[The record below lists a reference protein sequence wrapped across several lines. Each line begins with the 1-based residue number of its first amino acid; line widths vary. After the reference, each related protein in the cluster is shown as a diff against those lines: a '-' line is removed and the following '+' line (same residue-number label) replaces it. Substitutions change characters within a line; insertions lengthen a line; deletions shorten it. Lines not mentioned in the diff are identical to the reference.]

1 MSRVSINRREMIIN
15 HEEFYNIL
23 IYMLERTDLDDV
35 MYEPLNELID
45 ATKTKF

>member
-1 MSRVSINRREMIIN
+1 MIIS

-35 MYEPLNELID
+35 MYEPLMTLID
-45 ATKTKF
+45 VTKTKF